1 MQALLARDLRESPST
16 AFIHP
21 GDLAWWLGWPPK
33 SPAELREI
41 VTVWER
47 GGAIVAWTVLDDDDV
62 GECVDRSVDADE
74 LWVEVDR
81 SLEHRRGTRY
91 VRDDDETAIARL
103 HDDGY
108 LPVEGGS
115 FLGFRMPLD
124 HFDAEPDPR
133 VRPVQPADDV
143 RPRSSVTH
151 GAFGVDRPFDRYVEQ
166 YRAFMASPAYPLGWD
181 LVAWAPSGEAAACA
195 IAWPDPVSRV
205 GNFEPVATHPAHRRH
220 GFASVVLREGCR
232 RLADAGMS
240 SAIVRTPTSNH
251 AAASLYRSVGFLD
264 EYEELAFRRSER
276 SRRYTARMP
285 RPIHDHDSADGL
297 VPLEKARD
305 AVLSRI
311 KPLPPLELPLTD
323 AYGCVTAADVTAAID
338 LPEFA
343 SSGMDG
349 FAVRAA
355 DVTDASPDRPAELKI
370 VGRAM
375 IGQRPDATV
384 GMGEAVKIA
393 TGAPVPSGADAV
405 VAVENTE
412 ADGELV
418 RVVEPVPT
426 GRNVRPRGEDV
437 RIGDVLV
444 PAGKRIGAPEIGLL
458 ANAGVPHPLVHPR
471 PRVIVFSTG
480 DELVPPTETP
490 TFGQVRD
497 ANAYTLFGALREAGA
512 MPVMAGIV
520 RDDPEQLKDAVLSY
534 EIQADAF
541 VSSGGVSVG
550 ERDVVKAA
558 FSRQGD
564 VGFSKVAM
572 QPGMPQGFGF
582 LEGKPFFGL
591 PGNPVSVFVS
601 FEMFVR
607 PAILKMMGRATLSRP
622 EVSATLT
629 EEIAGPKDKT
639 VFLRVA
645 VSRGAD
651 GWSATPTGGRGSNL
665 ISTVARAN
673 GLAVLPPGVA
683 SLAAGERVTVLL
695 FRANE
700 D

>member
-1 MQALLARDLRESPST
+1 
-16 AFIHP
+16 
-21 GDLAWWLGWPPK
+21 
-33 SPAELREI
+33 
-41 VTVWER
+41 
-47 GGAIVAWTVLDDDDV
+47 
-62 GECVDRSVDADE
+62 
-74 LWVEVDR
+74 
-81 SLEHRRGTRY
+81 
-91 VRDDDETAIARL
+91 
-103 HDDGY
+103 
-108 LPVEGGS
+108 
-115 FLGFRMPLD
+115 
-124 HFDAEPDPR
+124 
-133 VRPVQPADDV
+133 
-143 RPRSSVTH
+143 
-151 GAFGVDRPFDRYVEQ
+151 
-166 YRAFMASPAYPLGWD
+166 
-181 LVAWAPSGEAAACA
+181 
-195 IAWPDPVSRV
+195 
-205 GNFEPVATHPAHRRH
+205 
-220 GFASVVLREGCR
+220 
-232 RLADAGMS
+232 MS
-240 SAIVRTPTSNH
+240 
-251 AAASLYRSVGFLD
+251 
-264 EYEELAFRRSER
+264 
-276 SRRYTARMP
+276 

-297 VPLEKARD
+297 VPLAEARE
-305 AVLSRI
+305 AVLSQI
-311 KPLPPLELPLTD
+311 QPLPPIELPLTD
-323 AYGCVTAADVTAAID
+323 AYGCVTAADVAAAVD

-349 FAVRAA
+349 YALRAA
-355 DVTDASPDRPAELKI
+355 DVTDASPDQPAELKV

-375 IGQRPDATV
+375 IGQHPDATV

-393 TGAPVPSGADAV
+393 TGAPIPGGADAV
-405 VAVENTE
+405 VPVENTE
-412 ADGELV
+412 GEDGLV
-418 RVVEPVPT
+418 RVFEAVDE
-426 GRNVRPRGEDV
+426 GRHVRPQGEDV

-490 TFGQVRD
+490 SFGQVRD

-520 RDDPEQLKDAVLSY
+520 RDDPEQLKEAVLSY

-558 FSRQGD
+558 FYRHGD
-564 VGFSKVAM
+564 VSFSKVAM

-607 PAILKMMGRATLSRP
+607 PAILKMMGRANLGRP
-622 EVSATLT
+622 EVSAILRDAI
-629 EEIAGPKDKT
+629 EGPTDKS
-639 VFLRVA
+639 VFVRVH
-645 VSRGAD
+645 VSRGAE
-651 GWSATPTGGRGSNL
+651 GWTATPTGGRGSNL

-673 GLAVLPPGVA
+673 GLAVLPPGVG
-683 SLAAGERVTVLL
+683 SIDAGERVTVFL